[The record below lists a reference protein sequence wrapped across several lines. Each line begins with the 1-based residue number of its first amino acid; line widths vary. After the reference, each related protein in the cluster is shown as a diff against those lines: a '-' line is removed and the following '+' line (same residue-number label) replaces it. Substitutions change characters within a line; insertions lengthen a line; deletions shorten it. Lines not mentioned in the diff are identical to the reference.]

1 MKRYMICAG
10 LLAAALGFTACDEDY
25 TDWANPQ
32 TNPQLDPTQA
42 VTAVIEPAT
51 AGVIAKETSPETID
65 LIHFVSAENVQP
77 GSTVK
82 FTSLKVN
89 GDYTLSFATTDS
101 MLAVSTAS
109 LDSVVQ
115 LAYASKAHVEREL
128 KLTATLS
135 VVSPAGQALAAEV
148 ASNEVAVRYLPA
160 ATPAAEGGYYIL
172 GDFCGWSADKAMPMT
187 DKGGGVFEAEF
198 EATADSWYKFFP
210 ASAITTDVN
219 WDAAIGS
226 NIDGDTSAENFLVWS
241 NAQALKVGAGKYR
254 VSIDV
259 VNWRF
264 TVKAVADELYMT
276 GSAYGWGA
284 TWNQLVSVWGESGH
298 YWMLTYLTAGDQFK
312 FAPQA
317 DWGGDF
323 GGNQLTFADH
333 AGAGLGADGTNVTVA
348 HSGWYLL
355 YVDAVNRVLETYS
368 PQVYLIGECAGGW
381 NVDAANLFS
390 VPADANGD
398 FVSPAFVADNEV
410 RVCVHPKESIDWWKM
425 EFIVFD
431 GKIAYR
437 GNGGDQDRVQGKAGQ
452 KLYLNFTK
460 GTGEIK

>member
-10 LLAAALGFTACDEDY
+10 LLVAALGFTACDEDF
-25 TDWANPQ
+25 TDWADPQ

-42 VTAVIEPAT
+42 VTAVIEPAAT
-51 AGVIAKETSPETID
+51 GVIAKETSPATVD
-65 LIHFVSAENVQP
+65 LVRFVSAENVQP

-89 GDYTLSFATTDS
+89 GDYALPFVTADS
-101 MLAVSTAS
+101 VLAVSTAS
-109 LDSVVQ
+109 LDSIVQ
-115 LAYASKAHVEREL
+115 LAYASKAHVERG
-128 KLTATLS
+128 LTLAVTLS

-160 ATPAAEGGYYIL
+160 STPAAESAYYIL
-172 GDFCGWSADKAMPMT
+172 GDFCGWTADTALPMT
-187 DKGGGVFEAEF
+187 DKGGGVFEADI

-210 ASAITTDVN
+210 ASAITTDVDWN
-219 WDAAIGS
+219 AAIGS
-226 NIDGDTSAENFLVWS
+226 DVDGDTSAENFLVWD

-276 GSAYGWGA
+276 GSAYGW
-284 TWNQLVSVWGESGH
+284 TDWNQLVPVYGEDGH
-298 YWMLTYLTAGDQFK
+298 YWMLTYLAAGDEFK

-317 DWGGDF
+317 GWGGDF
-323 GGNQLTFADH
+323 GADQLSFVDN
-333 AGAGLGADGTNVTVA
+333 AGAGLSGTGNVVVGN
-348 HSGWYLL
+348 SGWYLL
-355 YVDAVNRVLETYS
+355 YVDAVNKVLETYS
-368 PQVYLIGECAGGW
+368 PQVYLIGECAGSW
-381 NVDAANLFS
+381 DVSASNLFS
-390 VPADANGD
+390 VPADADGD
-398 FVSPAFVADNEV
+398 FVSPAFVADNEI

-431 GKIAYR
+431 GRIAYR